1 MKFLLLLNF
10 TQMAVRTNIQLSLL
24 DPDEN
29 PAIVVTGDQLRQLSE
44 TELDQILKFREIVF
58 SRTSPQQKLTIV
70 EAVQVKL
77 CSLPFQSRNS
87 SPPPQ
92 ATLDLGLEIGFS
104 KRLLKQL

>member
-58 SRTSPQQKLTIV
+58 SRTSPQQKLSIV
-70 EAVQVKL
+70 EAVQVQL
-77 CSLPFQSRNS
+77 GSYHFSPGTPPLLP
-87 SPPPQ
+87 
-92 ATLDLGLEIGFS
+92 
-104 KRLLKQL
+104 KQHST

>member
-1 MKFLLLLNF
+1 
-10 TQMAVRTNIQLSLL
+10 MAVRTNIQLSLL

-87 SPPPQ
+87 SPPP
-92 ATLDLGLEIGFS
+92 
-104 KRLLKQL
+104 LLPSTRDTVTKDIFFETNPLC